1 MFNWL
6 LVAAR
11 RSVVPLAALVLL
23 AQVSLG
29 DGGYSIIQKIPIA
42 GQGSFDYLTVDE
54 AARRLYVSHGTQVE
68 VLDIILWSRR

>member
-29 DGGYSIIQKIPIA
+29 DGGYSIIQKIPIV

-54 AARRLYVSHGTQVE
+54 ARRLYVSQVE

>member
-54 AARRLYVSHGTQVE
+54 ARRLYVSQVE

>member
-1 MFNWL
+1 MLNWL
-6 LVAAR
+6 LLAAR

-23 AQVSLG
+23 AQVSVG
-29 DGGYSIIQKIPIA
+29 DGGYSIIQKIPIV

-54 AARRLYVSHGTQVE
+54 ARRLYVSQVE